1 MAKRKSM
8 EDLLAQKAKIED
20 EIASLERQRAVES
33 LGKSA
38 EVRSVARQVSKL
50 GLSDDEIVGLFRNA
64 AKPRSKPTSKAR
76 SSAKSSSAKKK
87 TPTIP
92 VATYQHPEDPNTTW
106 SGRGRK
112 PGWILAWIES
122 GKPVEELRKGEE

>member
-20 EIASLERQRAVES
+20 EIASLERQRAIES

-38 EVRSVARQVSKL
+38 EVRSLAKQVSKL
-50 GLSDDEIVGLFRNA
+50 GLSDDEIVQLLRSAG
-64 AKPRSKPTSKAR
+64 KPRSKSTSKRR
-76 SSAKSSSAKKK
+76 STTASAKKK

-112 PGWILAWIES
+112 PGWILEWIES
-122 GKPVEELRKGEE
+122 GKPVEELRKG

>member
-20 EIASLERQRAVES
+20 EIASLERQRAIES

-38 EVRSVARQVSKL
+38 EVRSVAKQVSKL
-50 GLSDDEIVGLFRNA
+50 GLSDDEIVGLFRNT
-64 AKPRSKPTSKAR
+64 AKPKSKSTTKR
-76 SSAKSSSAKKK
+76 RTRTTSAKKT

-112 PGWILAWIES
+112 PGWILEWIES
-122 GKPVEELRKGEE
+122 GKPVEELRKG

>member
-20 EIASLERQRAVES
+20 EIASLERQRAIES

-38 EVRSVARQVSKL
+38 DVRSVAKQVSKL
-50 GLSDDEIVGLFRNA
+50 GLSDDEIVGLFRST
-64 AKPRSKPTSKAR
+64 AKPKSKSTSKRR
-76 SSAKSSSAKKK
+76 STTASAKKK

-112 PGWILAWIES
+112 PGWILEWIES
-122 GKPVEELRKGEE
+122 GKPVEELRKG

>member
-8 EDLLAQKAKIED
+8 EELLARKAKIED
-20 EIASLERQRAVES
+20 EIASLERQRAIES

-38 EVRSVARQVSKL
+38 ALRSVAKQVSKL
-50 GLSDDEIVGLFRNA
+50 GLSDDEIIQLFRSA
-64 AKPRSKPTSKAR
+64 GKTKSKSAGTRRS
-76 SSAKSSSAKKK
+76 K

-112 PGWILAWIES
+112 PGWIIEWIES
-122 GKPVEELRKGEE
+122 GKPVETLRKE

>member
-8 EDLLAQKAKIED
+8 EDLLAQKSKIED
-20 EIASLERQRAVES
+20 EIASLERQRAIEA

-38 EVRSVARQVSKL
+38 EVRSVAKQVSKL
-50 GLSDDEIVGLFRNA
+50 GLSDDEIVDLFRKTA
-64 AKPRSKPTSKAR
+64 RPTSKSTGKPRSSTKKAP
-76 SSAKSSSAKKK
+76 KK

-92 VATYQHPEDPNTTW
+92 VATYQHPEDPNITW

-112 PGWILAWIES
+112 PGWILEWVES
-122 GKPVEELRKGEE
+122 GKPVADLRKG